1 MICIIT
7 AVIMIKNCLYLIL
20 LLIQFLFIT
29 LKSGK
34 SVMVEVA
41 TGGGASVSGGT
52 GGSSSVSDDE
62 QLPMV
67 IRVPHLGY
75 DPLSVC
81 WQRYSLLGFGD
92 ILVPGM
98 LVGFCHGF
106 DLATSSR
113 HKIYYVTT
121 VIGKIPK

>member
-1 MICIIT
+1 
-7 AVIMIKNCLYLIL
+7 
-20 LLIQFLFIT
+20 
-29 LKSGK
+29 
-34 SVMVEVA
+34 MVEVA
-41 TGGGASVSGGT
+41 TGGGTSVSGGT

-121 VIGKIPK
+121 VVGKIPK

>member
-1 MICIIT
+1 
-7 AVIMIKNCLYLIL
+7 
-20 LLIQFLFIT
+20 
-29 LKSGK
+29 
-34 SVMVEVA
+34 MVEVA
-41 TGGGASVSGGT
+41 TGGGTSVSGGT

-121 VIGKIPK
+121 VVGKIPKWFLLWLSQTGDLQTSWGQRTNCDDTFLIFVSLI

>member
-1 MICIIT
+1 
-7 AVIMIKNCLYLIL
+7 
-20 LLIQFLFIT
+20 
-29 LKSGK
+29 
-34 SVMVEVA
+34 MVEVA
-41 TGGGASVSGGT
+41 TGGGSGVSGGT
-52 GGSSSVSDDE
+52 GGSASGSSGGEE

-67 IRVPHLGY
+67 VRVPHLGY

-106 DLATSSR
+106 DLATANR
-113 HKIYYVTT
+113 RKIYYVTT
-121 VIGKIPK
+121 LIGNSFCFLLLLLLRHFFQVDCYIMQR

>member
-1 MICIIT
+1 
-7 AVIMIKNCLYLIL
+7 
-20 LLIQFLFIT
+20 
-29 LKSGK
+29 
-34 SVMVEVA
+34 MVEVA
-41 TGGGASVSGGT
+41 TGGGSGVSGGT
-52 GGSSSVSDDE
+52 GGNSGGSSSGGDE

-106 DLATSSR
+106 DLATANR
-113 HKIYYVTT
+113 RKLYYISTL
-121 VIGKIPK
+121 IGKCLMNNTREAALILGLASGLKTNPIFSEN

>member
-1 MICIIT
+1 
-7 AVIMIKNCLYLIL
+7 
-20 LLIQFLFIT
+20 
-29 LKSGK
+29 
-34 SVMVEVA
+34 MVEVA
-41 TGGGASVSGGT
+41 TGGGSGVSGGT
-52 GGSSSVSDDE
+52 GGSGSGSSSSGGGDE

-67 IRVPHLGY
+67 VRVPHLGN

-106 DLATSSR
+106 DLATANRS
-113 HKIYYVTT
+113 KIYYLTT
-121 VIGKIPK
+121 LIGKIYDYIPPSIHPPLVHLLDDN

>member
-1 MICIIT
+1 
-7 AVIMIKNCLYLIL
+7 
-20 LLIQFLFIT
+20 
-29 LKSGK
+29 
-34 SVMVEVA
+34 
-41 TGGGASVSGGT
+41 
-52 GGSSSVSDDE
+52 
-62 QLPMV
+62 MV

-106 DLATSSR
+106 DLATANR
-113 HKIYYVTT
+113 RKLYYISTL
-121 VIGKIPK
+121 IGEFILIGEKSKTEARFHSDFRA

>member
-1 MICIIT
+1 
-7 AVIMIKNCLYLIL
+7 
-20 LLIQFLFIT
+20 
-29 LKSGK
+29 
-34 SVMVEVA
+34 MVEVA
-41 TGGGASVSGGT
+41 TGGGSGVSGGT
-52 GGSSSVSDDE
+52 GGSGSSSSGSGDE

-67 IRVPHLGY
+67 VRVPHLGN

-106 DLATSSR
+106 DLATANRS
-113 HKIYYVTT
+113 KIYYLTT
-121 VIGKIPK
+121 LIGKIYDYIPPSILHSPTYSMTTDTCWF

>member
-1 MICIIT
+1 
-7 AVIMIKNCLYLIL
+7 
-20 LLIQFLFIT
+20 
-29 LKSGK
+29 
-34 SVMVEVA
+34 MVEVA
-41 TGGGASVSGGT
+41 TGGGSGVSGGT
-52 GGSSSVSDDE
+52 GGNSGNSSGGDE

-106 DLATSSR
+106 DLATANR
-113 HKIYYVTT
+113 RKLYYISTL
-121 VIGKIPK
+121 IGEFLLFSLETGRNEKDLVGLCRFSFRLPSLGLFL